1 MTATARHYRVVAMT
15 PASTPDLQATV
26 HLIDQVIDAIGR
38 RLEEVDTAALTGIR
52 PGQYVADL
60 HANDLA
66 VTRFVEAGFA
76 VLSEET
82 GLHHRERR
90 LTVIVDPL
98 DGSTNASRRIPWYA
112 TAVCVVDEVGPWI
125 AVVGDHASG
134 RRYRAVRGGGA
145 TVDGRPLIPSDV
157 EHLDAAIVGL
167 SGLPPHHLGWQQ
179 FRALGAVALDL
190 CLVAGGELDGFVDCS
205 VDAHGVWD
213 YAASVLICA
222 EVGVQVVDAW
232 GRDLVVLDPSARRTP
247 VAGATP
253 ALLDSLVA
261 ARRGFT
267 QP

>member
-1 MTATARHYRVVAMT
+1 MT
-15 PASTPDLQATV
+15 PASTPDPQSTV
-26 HLIDQVIDAIGR
+26 HLIDEVIDAIGI
-38 RLEEVDTAALTGIR
+38 RLEQVDTTALTGRR
-52 PGQYVADL
+52 PGQYVADI

-66 VTRFVEAGFA
+66 VTRFVDAGFA

-82 GLHHRERR
+82 GLHYQDRHV
-90 LTVIVDPL
+90 TVIVDPL

-125 AVVGDHASG
+125 AVVGDHVSG

-145 TVDGRPLIPSDV
+145 TVDGHPLQASDV
-157 EHLDAAIVGL
+157 ERLDAAIVGL
-167 SGLPPHHLGWQQ
+167 SGLPPHHLGWAQ
-179 FRALGAVALDL
+179 FRAFGAVALDL

-222 EVGVQVVDAW
+222 EAGVEVVDAW
-232 GRDLVVLDPSARRTP
+232 GRDLVVLDPAVRRTP
-247 VAGATP
+247 VAAGTAS
-253 ALLDSLVA
+253 LLGSLVT
-261 ARRGFT
+261 ARRGFS